1 LPSREQ
7 PDDRYHALK
16 EMGDCHAA
24 LADYPKARQYYLQA
38 LALARNEAGPYVG
51 LGAIAMGQG
60 QLAEA
65 IASFNLALA
74 MDDASAQAYGGL
86 AMAYQQLKQYPKAQ
100 QMYLKCLELDSDN
113 LIALLGL
120 FQTSCQMGTFAR
132 IIHYLELYFAAHP
145 DDTAVLFCLAT
156 LYARE
161 GELAKARQALLT
173 VLALEPAKP
182 EATQLLAQVQRAY
195 SSTAVSAVSG
205 TGILPMSSTPVRA
218 LRPMA
223 VPAMVLRA
231 GP

>member
-1 LPSREQ
+1 
-7 PDDRYHALK
+7 
-16 EMGDCHAA
+16 MGDCHAA

-51 LGAIAMGQG
+51 LGAIAMQQG
-60 QLAEA
+60 QLTEA
-65 IASFNLALA
+65 IASFNLALN

-86 AMAYQQLKQYPKAQ
+86 AMAYQQLKQYPRAQ

-132 IIHYLELYFAAHP
+132 IIYYLELYLAAHP

-161 GELAKARQALLT
+161 GELAKARQALVT
-173 VLALEPAKP
+173 VLALEPDKP
-182 EATQLLAQVQRAY
+182 EASQLLAQVQRAY
-195 SSTAVSAVSG
+195 SSAASGSAVSSMG
-205 TGILPMSSTPVRA
+205 VPPASSTPVRA
-218 LRPMA
+218 MRPMA
-223 VPAMVLRA
+223 VPAMELRHD
-231 GP
+231 P

>member
-1 LPSREQ
+1 MSSHEQ
-7 PDDRYHALK
+7 RDDRFKALK

-38 LALARNEAGPYVG
+38 LSLARNEAGPYVG
-51 LGAIAMGQG
+51 LGAIAMQQG

-65 IASFNLALA
+65 IASFNLALS
-74 MDDASAQAYGGL
+74 MDAHSAQAYGGL
-86 AMAYQQLKQYPKAQ
+86 AMAYQQLKQYPQAQ

-132 IIHYLELYFAAHP
+132 IIYYLELYLAGHP

-161 GELAKARQALLT
+161 GELAKARQALVT
-173 VLALEPAKP
+173 VLALEPDKS
-182 EATQLLAQVQRAY
+182 EASQLLAQVQRAMTR
-195 SSTAVSAVSG
+195 STS
-205 TGILPMSSTPVRA
+205 ILPAGGMGVG
-218 LRPMA
+218 PMHSRA
-223 VPAMVLRA
+223 VPAMELRH
-231 GP
+231 GT